1 VTPEQE
7 RLAAAFLAECWA
19 PVREY
24 RQTKDERAAATIRT
38 ELLTVSTTGEL
49 GGGKSAA

>member
-1 VTPEQE
+1 VTPEEE

-24 RQTKDERAAATIRT
+24 RQTKDEREAATIRA
-38 ELLTVSTTGEL
+38 ELLAVSTTGEL
-49 GGGKSAA
+49 GGGKNVA